1 MFPTRVQLE
10 SLKRAAL
17 QAKCKEL
24 GIKANSRSEVLI
36 DMVLERYFST
46 AGPSKPS
53 TSTASSSK
61 KRKADDEPKARRV
74 RAKAE
79 PQDEVLPI
87 RTSPRRGKRAEVVIR
102 TPARVTRAMGKGKAK
117 ETTPVEDVVEVAK
130 TASRAAAPATPA
142 PTRPLVPTSTSATV
156 IDTAADVPVQS
167 QIDTNDTRIA
177 DLELQIRNARKA
189 GDESTREVL
198 AIKAFQNAIQQAFGD
213 NSSSDTLDS
222 MGQLAQLRDVAPR
235 LVALAGMDAD
245 ALSLRVDSIEKQAAE
260 FDAAHQRNQTEIA
273 ELQER
278 LRGLE
283 NEMET
288 ISELEASV
296 RQLQSQFN
304 RIPNSVFNNKRPED
318 STTDSR
324 YTIIRAPSAA
334 PSAGPSGSQPSSLLS
349 IPEGVF
355 FPSQNQNQNSGRA
368 SSVAKSSRGSR
379 PPLAEKEKEI
389 EETGSRRSLRPLS
402 QSPSRTSSQSS
413 RRSPKPYSRPG
424 SVEPPSPTRGKG
436 KGRMIKTSLETVAE
450 DETPLTPVAD
460 PFTPTSELPRSPPT
474 PARKSITPPVFARK
488 SASPRGLAR
497 KSASPP
503 ARKSATPPSRKSVSP
518 PSSETK
524 PSSSTSFFPSLP
536 TFGANGPIKALPF
549 ALVAST
555 VKPSS
560 EAASRPSAPSGR
572 VGRTINRPHTASAR
586 RPMTSTTKDKEPQPK
601 EPQSFFNFAPSGLST
616 TTTATNGPTNTSS
629 APANGGHG
637 FITPER
643 LGANFSMFPA
653 PKIDLGRT
661 PGGLAFKTTGRA
673 PPGTPAATNTLYGTE
688 VARDTRFADLAYDLD
703 VSGSVSW
710 EDSHPIWAAGIP
722 HNAANP

>member
-130 TASRAAAPATPA
+130 TAPRAAAPATPA
-142 PTRPLVPTSTSATV
+142 PVPTRPLVPTSTSATV
-156 IDTAADVPVQS
+156 IDTAADVPTQS
-167 QIDTNDTRIA
+167 QVSTTSTRIA
-177 DLELQIRNARKA
+177 DLELQLRNVRKA
-189 GDESTREVL
+189 GDESARDVL
-198 AIKAFQNAIQQAFGD
+198 ALKAFQNAIQQAFGD
-213 NSSSDTLDS
+213 SSSSDTLDS
-222 MGQLAQLRDVAPR
+222 MSQLAKLRDMTPKLLTFAHLDP
-235 LVALAGMDAD
+235 D
-245 ALSLRVDSIEKQAAE
+245 ALNSRLEAAQKKTAE
-260 FDAAHQRNQTEIA
+260 FEATHQKQQLDISDLKRRIQDLE
-273 ELQER
+273 ER
-278 LRGLE
+278 KRAVG
-283 NEMET
+283 
-288 ISELEASV
+288 ELEGVV
-296 RQLQSQFN
+296 RNLQSQFN
-304 RIPNSVFNNKRPED
+304 RIPQSVFNNDRPED
-318 STTDSR
+318 SATDSR
-324 YTIIRAPSAA
+324 YTIIRAPSV
-334 PSAGPSGSQPSSLLS
+334 GPSGSQQPSSLLS
-349 IPEGVF
+349 IPEGGF

-474 PARKSITPPVFARK
+474 PARKSTTPPVFARK
-488 SASPRGLAR
+488 SASPRGFAR

-524 PSSSTSFFPSLP
+524 PSASTSFFPSLP

-616 TTTATNGPTNTSS
+616 TTTATNGPTNTS

>member
-79 PQDEVLPI
+79 PQDEVLPT

-102 TPARVTRAMGKGKAK
+102 TPARLRRLLLVLLHLLPPPPLALLSPPPLPQLLS
-117 ETTPVEDVVEVAK
+117 TPPPIFPPNLKLNHRHPD
-130 TASRAAAPATPA
+130 SRSRTPDSQ
-142 PTRPLVPTSTSATV
+142 RP
-156 IDTAADVPVQS
+156 
-167 QIDTNDTRIA
+167 
-177 DLELQIRNARKA
+177 KA
-189 GDESTREVL
+189 GDESARES
-198 AIKAFQNAIQQAFGD
+198 FGD
-213 NSSSDTLDS
+213 STSSDTLDS

-235 LVALAGMDAD
+235 LVALAMDPV
-245 ALSLRVDSIEKQAAE
+245 ALTSRVDAAADCKLE
-260 FDAAHQRNQTEIA
+260 TDSSRVG
-273 ELQER
+273 ELQAT
-278 LRGLE
+278 LRH
-283 NEMET
+283 
-288 ISELEASV
+288 
-296 RQLQSQFN
+296 LQSQFN
-304 RIPNSVFNNKRPED
+304 RIPESVFNNNRPED
-318 STTDSR
+318 SVADSR
-324 YTIIRAPSAA
+324 YTIVRASSVA
-334 PSAGPSGSQPSSLLS
+334 PSAGPSGSQPSLLS
-349 IPEGVF
+349 IPEGGF

-379 PPLAEKEKEI
+379 PPLAEKEREI

-402 QSPSRTSSQSS
+402 QSPS
-413 RRSPKPYSRPG
+413 PLHHK
-424 SVEPPSPTRGKG
+424 PPSPTRGKG

-474 PARKSITPPVFARK
+474 PARKSITPR
-488 SASPRGLAR
+488 
-497 KSASPP
+497 PP

-536 TFGANGPIKALPF
+536 TFAI
-549 ALVAST
+549 VR
-555 VKPSS
+555 
-560 EAASRPSAPSGR
+560 AASRPSAPSGR

-586 RPMTSTTKDKEPQPK
+586 RPMTSTTKTRSLNPR
-601 EPQSFFNFAPSGLST
+601 SLNPSSTLLLGLST
-616 TTTATNGPTNTSS
+616 TTTNGPTNT
-629 APANGGHG
+629 
-637 FITPER
+637 
-643 LGANFSMFPA
+643 SMFPA

>member
-79 PQDEVLPI
+79 PQDEVLPPHQPPTWQAC
-87 RTSPRRGKRAEVVIR
+87 RGCHPHPCPCHPRH
-102 TPARVTRAMGKGKAK
+102 GKGKAK

-130 TASRAAAPATPA
+130 TASHAAAPG
-142 PTRPLVPTSTSATV
+142 
-156 IDTAADVPVQS
+156 ADVPAQS

-189 GDESTREVL
+189 GDESSREVS

-213 NSSSDTLDS
+213 SSSSDTLDS
-222 MGQLAQLRDVAPR
+222 MGH
-235 LVALAGMDAD
+235 GMDAD
-245 ALSLRVDSIEKQAAE
+245 ALYSRVESVEKQAADIGE
-260 FDAAHQRNQTEIA
+260 SLKNNQIRIA
-273 ELQER
+273 EMKQQRVQQLEER
-278 LRGLE
+278 KAAV
-283 NEMET
+283 T
-288 ISELEASV
+288 ELEAMV
-296 RQLQSQFN
+296 RHLQSEFN
-304 RIPNSVFNNKRPED
+304 RFPNRY
-318 STTDSR
+318 STMDDR
-324 YTIIRAPSAA
+324 KI
-334 PSAGPSGSQPSSLLS
+334 PSSTADIPLS
-349 IPEGVF
+349 APLQLAPPVPNNLPLYS
-355 FPSQNQNQNSGRA
+355 PS
-368 SSVAKSSRGSR
+368 
-379 PPLAEKEKEI
+379 PKEAFSLHKTKTKIADVREEI

-424 SVEPPSPTRGKG
+424 SAEPPSPTRGKG

-616 TTTATNGPTNTSS
+616 TTTATIGPTNTSS

>member
-79 PQDEVLPI
+79 PQDEVLPT

-142 PTRPLVPTSTSATV
+142 PVPTRPLVPTSTSATV
-156 IDTAADVPVQS
+156 IDTAADVPAQS
-167 QIDTNDTRIA
+167 QIDTNDTRLA

-189 GDESTREVL
+189 GDDSARDVSAL
-198 AIKAFQNAIQQAFGD
+198 KAFQNAIQQAFGD
-213 NSSSDTLDS
+213 SSSSDTLDS
-222 MGQLAQLRDVAPR
+222 MGQLAKLRDIAPQLLAASR
-235 LVALAGMDAD
+235 LDPDVLY
-245 ALSLRVDSIEKQAAE
+245 SRVESVEKQAADIGE
-260 FDAAHQRNQTEIA
+260 SLKNNQVRIA
-273 ELQER
+273 EMKQRVQQLEER
-278 LRGLE
+278 KAAV
-283 NEMET
+283 T
-288 ISELEASV
+288 ELEAMV
-296 RQLQSQFN
+296 RHLQSEFN
-304 RIPNSVFNNKRPED
+304 RIPESVFNNGRPED
-318 STTDSR
+318 SVVDSR
-324 YTIIRAPSAA
+324 YTIIRA

-349 IPEGVF
+349 IPEGGF

-379 PPLAEKEKEI
+379 PPLAEKEREI

-474 PARKSITPPVFARK
+474 PTRKSVTPPVFARK
-488 SASPRGLAR
+488 SSSPRGLAR

-503 ARKSATPPSRKSVSP
+503 VRKSATPPSRKSVSP

-586 RPMTSTTKDKEPQPK
+586 RPMTSTTKDKESQPK

-616 TTTATNGPTNTSS
+616 TTTTTNGPTNTSS

>member
-1 MFPTRVQLE
+1 MSQLAKLRDLTPKLLTFAHLDPAAITSRIE
-10 SLKRAAL
+10 AAENFLSGAEEQLK
-17 QAKCKEL
+17 
-24 GIKANSRSEVLI
+24 
-36 DMVLERYFST
+36 
-46 AGPSKPS
+46 
-53 TSTASSSK
+53 
-61 KRKADDEPKARRV
+61 
-74 RAKAE
+74 
-79 PQDEVLPI
+79 QDEVQISDLRERIHKLESEMP
-87 RTSPRRGKRAEVVIR
+87 
-102 TPARVTRAMGKGKAK
+102 
-117 ETTPVEDVVEVAK
+117 DV
-130 TASRAAAPATPA
+130 
-142 PTRPLVPTSTSATV
+142 
-156 IDTAADVPVQS
+156 
-167 QIDTNDTRIA
+167 
-177 DLELQIRNARKA
+177 
-189 GDESTREVL
+189 G
-198 AIKAFQNAIQQAFGD
+198 
-213 NSSSDTLDS
+213 
-222 MGQLAQLRDVAPR
+222 
-235 LVALAGMDAD
+235 
-245 ALSLRVDSIEKQAAE
+245 
-260 FDAAHQRNQTEIA
+260 
-273 ELQER
+273 
-278 LRGLE
+278 
-283 NEMET
+283 
-288 ISELEASV
+288 ELEASI

-304 RIPNSVFNNKRPED
+304 RIPNSVFNNNRPED
-318 STTDSR
+318 SAIDSR
-324 YTIIRAPSAA
+324 YTIIRAPSA
-334 PSAGPSGSQPSSLLS
+334 GPSGSQQPSSLLS
-349 IPEGVF
+349 IPEGGF
-355 FPSQNQNQNSGRA
+355 FPSQNQNQNSVRA

-436 KGRMIKTSLETVAE
+436 KGRMIKTLLETVAE

-503 ARKSATPPSRKSVSP
+503 ARKSATPPSRKSISP

-586 RPMTSTTKDKEPQPK
+586 RPMTSTSKDKEPQPK
-601 EPQSFFNFAPSGLST
+601 EPQSFFNFAPSGLPT
-616 TTTATNGPTNTSS
+616 TTTSTNGPTNTSS

>member
-74 RAKAE
+74 RSKAE
-79 PQDEVLPI
+79 PQDEVLPT

-130 TASRAAAPATPA
+130 TASRAAAPATPVS
-142 PTRPLVPTSTSATV
+142 TRPLVPTSTSATV
-156 IDTAADVPVQS
+156 IDTAADVPAQS
-167 QIDTNDTRIA
+167 QIETTNTRIA

-245 ALSLRVDSIEKQAAE
+245 ALSSRVESIERQAAE
-260 FDAAHQRNQTEIA
+260 FEVTREKQQLDISDLKQRIQALE
-273 ELQER
+273 ER
-278 LRGLE
+278 KQMVG
-283 NEMET
+283 
-288 ISELEASV
+288 ELEGVV
-296 RQLQSQFN
+296 RNLQSQFN
-304 RIPNSVFNNKRPED
+304 RIPVSVFNNARPED
-318 STTDSR
+318 SVADSR
-324 YTIIRAPSAA
+324 YTIIRAS
-334 PSAGPSGSQPSSLLS
+334 SAGPSGSQQPSSLLS
-349 IPEGVF
+349 IPEGGF
-355 FPSQNQNQNSGRA
+355 FSSQNQNQNSGRA

-424 SVEPPSPTRGKG
+424 SIEPPSPTRGKG

-474 PARKSITPPVFARK
+474 PARKSITPPVFVRK
-488 SASPRGLAR
+488 SASPRGLSR

-560 EAASRPSAPSGR
+560 ETASRLSAPSGR

-616 TTTATNGPTNTSS
+616 TTTTATNGPTNTSS

-653 PKIDLGRT
+653 PKVDLGRT